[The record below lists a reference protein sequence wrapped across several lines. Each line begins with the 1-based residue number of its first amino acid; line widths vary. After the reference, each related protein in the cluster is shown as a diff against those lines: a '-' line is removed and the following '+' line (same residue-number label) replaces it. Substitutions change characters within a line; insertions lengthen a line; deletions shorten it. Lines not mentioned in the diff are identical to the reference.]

1 MTKINY
7 RNVSESKKFRRKTQA
22 KLAKEPIF
30 PPFSQKTAASIEK
43 LIFIVKLS
51 VPAKLIR
58 LQ

>member
-30 PPFSQKTAASIEK
+30 PPFSQKTAASTEK
-43 LIFIVKLS
+43 LIFIVK
-51 VPAKLIR
+51 
-58 LQ
+58 